1 MKSQIANE
9 VDVLIVGGG
18 PIGLATAI
26 QLRTHGIENIRIIDK
41 SVPPSLDQL
50 TDFSR
55 AIGVHARTLEILED
69 IGISPELISRG
80 TIAHTGSYYYKV
92 HMMYRLGYALGCDK
106 AHLRYPWNL
115 MVTQGNTIDVLK
127 NKLIELGQEVEWE
140 TSLTEFE
147 STSEYVT
154 ATILNERTGE
164 TETIRSKWLL
174 GCDGAHSIVRKKLN
188 IDFPGHAYSERWVV
202 CDLNIEWDIP
212 HDDIAFLG
220 SKDAFA
226 VTLPLAGWGDNRYR
240 VTMIQPLEKDDPSH
254 SIGHAIPM
262 DERRFTRAECE
273 AFFQKIYPTAKVHC
287 PDEAGNWF
295 MVHCRLAD
303 RYRAGRCFLLGDAA
317 HIHSPILGQGMNM
330 GIQDATNLAW
340 KLAAVLKGHS
350 AESLLDTYEPERRAI
365 AENVIKTT
373 DFTTKVITLRSQLLQ
388 LARGYILRFFLWV
401 PPTRRFMI
409 SKLMQLLMTYKD
421 VSTALTAEEW
431 SLSFKER
438 VQSAGPSK
446 GDRCP
451 DPLYIDRPKQKKR
464 MFERIQGN
472 LFTVLLFE
480 GKDKTSAQNQQ
491 RLCTVARQLT
501 ERYKAQVQIAL
512 VFSGD
517 ERTAASEQR
526 FDGLSGTESASAIT
540 ILDSNAKIHDAYGAH
555 RSCVYVLRPDRH
567 VGYRG
572 HTPELA
578 TDYLDG
584 ILFTKS
590 SLSTDYFSQK
600 EPAQATIY

>member
-1 MKSQIANE
+1 MIMKSQIANE

-18 PIGLATAI
+18 PIGLTTAI
-26 QLRTHGIENIRIIDK
+26 QLWTHGIRNFRIIEK
-41 SVPPSLDQL
+41 SIPPSLDQL

-127 NKLIELGQEVEWE
+127 NKLTELGKEVEWE
-140 TSLTEFE
+140 TSLTDFE
-147 STSEYVT
+147 PTSEYVT
-154 ATILNERTGE
+154 ATIRNERTGE
-164 TETIRSKWLL
+164 IETIRTKWLL
-174 GCDGAHSIVRKKLN
+174 GCDGAHSIVRKKLK
-188 IDFPGHAYSERWVV
+188 IDFPGHVYSERWVI
-202 CDLNIEWDIP
+202 CDLNIDWDIP

-226 VTLPLAGWGDNRYR
+226 VTLPLAGWGNNRYR
-240 VTMIQPLEKDDPSH
+240 VTMIQPLEKDDPSL
-254 SIGHAIPM
+254 SIGHAISINGAKL
-262 DERRFTRAECE
+262 TRAECE
-273 AFFQKIYPTAKVHC
+273 VFFKKIYPAAKVHC

-295 MVHCRLAD
+295 MVHCRLAE
-303 RYRAGRCFLLGDAA
+303 RYRVGRCFLLGDAA

-350 AESLLDTYEPERRAI
+350 AESLLDSYQSERRAI
-365 AENVIKTT
+365 AESVIKTT

-401 PPTRRFMI
+401 PPSRRFMI
-409 SKLMQLLMTYKD
+409 SKLMQLLMTYRD
-421 VSTALTAEEW
+421 VPTPLTAEEW
-431 SLSFKER
+431 SPSFKER
-438 VQSAGPSK
+438 FQSAGPSK

-451 DPLYIDRPKQKKR
+451 DPLYIDRPKQQKR
-464 MFERIQGN
+464 MFESIQGN

-480 GKDKTSAQNQQ
+480 GKDETSAQNQQ
-491 RLCTVARQLT
+491 RLWSVARQLSR
-501 ERYKAQVQIAL
+501 RYKAQVQIAL
-512 VFSGD
+512 VFSGE
-517 ERTAASEQR
+517 ERAVAFEEL
-526 FDGLSGTESASAIT
+526 FGTFSASPIT
-540 ILDSNAKIHDAYGAH
+540 IFDSNAKIHDAYGAH
-555 RSCVYVLRPDRH
+555 RLCVYVLRPDRH

-572 HTPELA
+572 HAPEMA
-578 TDYLDG
+578 IDYLDR
-584 ILFTKS
+584 ILFPIDTAS
-590 SLSTDYFSQK
+590 ESTYHVSK
-600 EPAQATIY
+600 RERALA